1 MWAAPPLPGSTHDLT
16 AARRTGAIDAVTSQN
31 IQAWADKAY
40 QGAGGTV
47 RTPYKRH
54 RTRPRLS
61 PGQKAVNRAHARIRC
76 RVEQAVAEL
85 KRWHVVDRFRCCP
98 HRAHTIIAAIT
109 VLNRIETRR

>member
-1 MWAAPPLPGSTHDLT
+1 MGLPSLLIISWLDTLHQT
-16 AARRTGAIDAVTSQN
+16 RCE
-31 IQAWADKAY
+31 
-40 QGAGGTV
+40 TV